1 MKLPKEIHEKKT
13 ELFALCMKYNVSK
26 LFVFGSVTKG
36 RFNPDSS
43 DLDLLVDINEIDP
56 VLKGESLINLWN
68 DLEALFERKVD
79 LLTMQKIK
87 NPFLQIDIDESKQ
100 LIYDKAS

>member
-1 MKLPKEIHEKKT
+1 MNLPKEILQKKN
-13 ELFALCMKYNVSK
+13 ELFALCIKYNVSK
-26 LFVFGSVTKG
+26 LYAFGSVSKG
-36 RFNPDSS
+36 RFNPATS
-43 DLDLLVDINEIDP
+43 DLDLLVEINESNP

-68 DLEALFERKVD
+68 DLETLFERKVD

-87 NPFLQIDIDESKQ
+87 NPFLLADIDESKQ